1 MATNEEQLEK
11 NIDTEQA
18 KQYQEETLY
27 IEKKQVKCVCICM
40 QVCVHIICPLNP
52 SKEKEHDFEQAAY
65 IFSESKGPTHIL
77 KSKKKNF
84 VFRSTTIE

>member
-1 MATNEEQLEK
+1 
-11 NIDTEQA
+11 
-18 KQYQEETLY
+18 
-27 IEKKQVKCVCICM
+27 M

-52 SKEKEHDFEQAAY
+52 SKEKKHDFEQAAY